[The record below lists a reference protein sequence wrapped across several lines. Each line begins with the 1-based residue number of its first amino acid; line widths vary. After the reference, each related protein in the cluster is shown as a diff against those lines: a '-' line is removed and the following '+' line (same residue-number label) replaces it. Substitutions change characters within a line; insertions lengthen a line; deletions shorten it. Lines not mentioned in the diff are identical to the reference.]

1 MSSNAVMEESVHSWD
16 FSFVIS
22 SRSRFA
28 FLLSLPMGGAPPS
41 ASEHWTISSGLA
53 IIICFQFSIYKNS
66 STTVPAQY
74 LIFSG
79 EKIMLLNMDL
89 PKGEQDLSALVKKKP
104 AAAQEEAG
112 VSTKTTVMAPM
123 LIYDPPFSSS
133 PTMHQFNFCFFPFV
147 LHFVASLIMAFS
159 AVFFLPWKEK
169 CVDPGR
175 PSRSELLKFGCRSQ
189 GRMKTTKPANL
200 NIIPA

>member
-66 STTVPAQY
+66 SMHLHNIKSAKTSTTPIV
-74 LIFSG
+74 IF
-79 EKIMLLNMDL
+79 KL
-89 PKGEQDLSALVKKKP
+89 
-104 AAAQEEAG
+104 
-112 VSTKTTVMAPM
+112 
-123 LIYDPPFSSS
+123 
-133 PTMHQFNFCFFPFV
+133 
-147 LHFVASLIMAFS
+147 
-159 AVFFLPWKEK
+159 
-169 CVDPGR
+169 
-175 PSRSELLKFGCRSQ
+175 
-189 GRMKTTKPANL
+189 
-200 NIIPA
+200 